1 MLADVLPDSFI
12 ICGFLEIQ
20 NIAFSVFP
28 MIHLGGQLNFLM
40 TFAQNWISIAN
51 STVNPVVYF
60 AFNQGIRQRALT
72 LFGIAEV

>member
-1 MLADVLPDSFI
+1 
-12 ICGFLEIQ
+12 
-20 NIAFSVFP
+20 

-72 LFGIAEV
+72 LFGVSPKYEFQRTCKIASVGISQTQTR